1 MGIQEYAGVFSLP
14 KKGGMIMNCPKCD
27 KEALLI
33 TEVTRE
39 LVVIVCTNP
48 QCENRGQRVG
58 VKVKV
63 K

>member
-14 KKGGMIMNCPKCD
+14 NKGGTAMNCPECG
-27 KEALLI
+27 KEALTI
-33 TEVTRE
+33 TEVTAE

-48 QCENRGQRVG
+48 QCKNRGQRVG
-58 VKVKV
+58 VKVK